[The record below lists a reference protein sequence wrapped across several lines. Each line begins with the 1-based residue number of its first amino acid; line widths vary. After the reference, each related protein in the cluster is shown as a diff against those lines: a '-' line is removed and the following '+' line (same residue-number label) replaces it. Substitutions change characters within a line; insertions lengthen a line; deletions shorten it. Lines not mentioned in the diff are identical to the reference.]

1 VALLELSVQASAVSF
16 WNGECKLGL
25 LLLLLPVPLLLR
37 PADWPN
43 SLHMSTAFA
52 FIFIY
57 QTTGV
62 VNNIIFI
69 FFLNASEID
78 MATSRVLV
86 PNVLE

>member
-1 VALLELSVQASAVSF
+1 MKPKNGCDICLGLCSF
-16 WNGECKLGL
+16 RNGECKLR
-25 LLLLLPVPLLLR
+25 LLPVPLLLR